1 VSTATRS
8 QRVVGPSD
16 DVPRCLECGVPIAG
30 RFCGRC
36 GANLDPTF
44 RTAAT
49 DGSDL
54 LGTSGSGARH
64 ETDAHTGGANTG
76 DANTRIAARVPRCR
90 RLPLPAIRVTA
101 LVVALL
107 AAYLALELRPPPEV
121 VGATAPLGPVDGTRV
136 SSSHAVTDLS
146 VPRWTHRR
154 QAPLDIPSWPEAVQI
169 DEDRLLVTAGSIVQ
183 LLDARSFVPRWEA
196 YGERATYLADEDVVV
211 VSLDDLSVQFTLD
224 ATTGRLLARTPLD
237 GTAWESYP
245 VGREVTV
252 VVGPAR
258 VAAYRASTRVWEL
271 ASDGAD
277 GTSHRLVHADPETTL
292 VLRERGAVAR
302 APNPQELLVIE
313 TSTGA
318 IRATIRWD
326 HPVSTVDVL
335 DADLVV
341 TGATGESLHVAGYDV
356 ETGRQLWVSSPAS
369 GSVGHWGTLV
379 TDTGTFGVWW
389 VDRDTGMP
397 ATEIVLLD
405 PHSGAV
411 RWRTSL
417 PELDAGS
424 VVAVAGGIVAA
435 DDMRVL
441 RVQYG
446 PGPEWTW
453 SRFRHHARVTPIG
466 DDLLVTTMGGQPLL
480 LDGETGEARPG
491 IPTPVERVHPGE
503 DPVLSG
509 LGLLLPPFVG
519 QPRNL
524 DPLTGEELEFPPVQ
538 LRVAEAATANPIAL
552 EDGGL
557 LVADDR
563 GIHRIRT
570 DGSEIWTIS
579 DERADGRPQLLG
591 RTQHHAFVLLP
602 TAAAEG
608 AAAGRVGSRP
618 ISSGVEL
625 RRVRLGDGST
635 AGSLHLGD
643 VELSGFAA
651 GDGLALLS
659 LRALDPL
666 VAMRWGP
673 ATDPEELV
681 AVDGRSM
688 TERWRVELGGRG
700 PAVAIAPEGV
710 LLGEPGRICLLD
722 PGTGESIWT
731 TDLPALTRPALAVAD
746 GRAVQVSASAV
757 LAVDLEDGDVVWQ
770 RPIGGRLSTRPT
782 IAGNVVYV
790 GTDSGLVVGL
800 RLQDGSRAT
809 LAVADPDGRPITSVT
824 VAEGQAIVGTS
835 DGGFRALGPRTPAP

>member
-1 VSTATRS
+1 VGTATRG
-8 QRVVGPSD
+8 QGVIGPSD
-16 DVPRCLECGVPIAG
+16 DVPRCLGCGVPIAG

-36 GANLDPTF
+36 GANLDSMFP
-44 RTAAT
+44 TAAA
-49 DGSDL
+49 DGPDL
-54 LGTSGSGARH
+54 LVASASAAGH
-64 ETDAHTGGANTG
+64 ETV
-76 DANTRIAARVPRCR
+76 ANTRIAAHLPTGR
-90 RLPLPAIRVTA
+90 RLPLAALRATA
-101 LVVALL
+101 LIVAIF

-136 SSSHAVTDLS
+136 SSSQAVTDLS

-154 QAPLDIPSWPEAVQI
+154 QAPLDVPSWPEVAQI

-183 LLDARSFVPRWEA
+183 LLDARSFVPRWET

-211 VSLDDLSVQFTLD
+211 VSLADLSVQFTLD
-224 ATTGRLLARTPLD
+224 ATTGLVLARTPLD
-237 GTAWESYP
+237 GTAWGSYP

-252 VVGPAR
+252 VEGPAR

-271 ASDGAD
+271 AADGTD
-277 GTSHRLVHADPETTL
+277 GTSHRLVHADPETAL
-292 VLRERGAVAR
+292 VLREHGAVAR
-302 APNPQELLVIE
+302 APRPQELLIIE

-318 IRATIRWD
+318 IRSIIRWD
-326 HPVSTVDVL
+326 HPPFSTVDVL
-335 DADLVV
+335 GADLVV
-341 TGATGESLHVAGYDV
+341 TGATGESLHLAGYDA
-356 ETGRQLWVSSPAS
+356 ETGGRLWASSPAS
-369 GSVGHWGTLV
+369 GSVGHWGTLA

-389 VDRDTGMP
+389 VDHDTGVP
-397 ATEIVLLD
+397 ATEVVLLD

-435 DDMRVL
+435 DGLRVL
-441 RVQYG
+441 RVPYG

-453 SRFRHHARVTPIG
+453 SRFRHHAHVTPVG
-466 DDLLVTTMGGQPLL
+466 DDLLVTTLGGQPLL

-491 IPTPVERVHPGE
+491 IPTPVERPHLGE
-503 DPVLSG
+503 DPVLSE

-519 QPRNL
+519 RPRNL
-524 DPLTGEELEFPPVQ
+524 DPLTGEELAFPRVQ
-538 LRVAEAATANPIAL
+538 LGVPEAATANLIAL

-557 LVADDR
+557 LLADDR

-570 DGSEIWTIS
+570 DGSEIWTIP

-602 TAAAEG
+602 AAAAED
-608 AAAGRVGSRP
+608 AAGRVGSRP

-722 PGTGESIWT
+722 TGTGESLWT
-731 TDLPALTRPALAVAD
+731 TELPALTRPALAVAD

-790 GTDSGLVVGL
+790 GTDAGLVVGL

-835 DGGFRALGPRTPAP
+835 DGGFRALGPGRPAP